1 MDSKVAL
8 ITGASRGIGRAIL
21 LTLAKEGYN
30 VIGTATSDAGAN
42 SIQELLSAEGLQGM
56 GLCLRLQE
64 NEHIESAMKTLQQKN
79 IIPSV
84 LVNNAGITRDNL
96 FLRMKD
102 EEWNDVI
109 ATNLTGIFH
118 LTQLCIKAMLKARFG
133 RIVNISSVVGFMGSP
148 GQVNYVTAK
157 AGMVGFTKAL
167 AQEVASRNIT
177 VNAIAPGFIDTD
189 MTGSLT
195 EAQQTGIMQ
204 KIPMQ
209 RMGQAQDIAD
219 GVAFLVS
226 DKANYI
232 TGTTLHINGG
242 MYM

>member
-1 MDSKVAL
+1 MESKIAL
-8 ITGASRGIGRAIL
+8 ITGASRGIGKTIL
-21 LTLAKEGYN
+21 ITLAKEGYY
-30 VIGTATSDAGAN
+30 VIGTATSDAGVAG
-42 SIQELLSAEGLQGM
+42 IEEVLKAEGLQGM
-56 GLCLRLQE
+56 GLCLKLQDIAQ
-64 NEHIESAMKTLQQKN
+64 IESSIKTLQERKLL
-79 IIPSV
+79 PSV

-96 FLRMKD
+96 FLRMKQD
-102 EEWNDVI
+102 EWDDVI
-109 ATNLTGIFH
+109 ATNLTGVFH
-118 LTQLCIKAMLKARFG
+118 LTQLCLKPMLKARTG

-148 GQVNYVTAK
+148 GQANYVTAK
-157 AGMVGFTKAL
+157 AGLVGFTKAL

-177 VNAIAPGFIDTD
+177 VNAVAPGFIDTD

-242 MYM
+242 MFM